1 MSLAAPQSSSADG
14 AHNWLF
20 SGDALDVCHAL
31 SSGKT
36 SYAGGRAFDLVYLDP
51 PFNVGG
57 AFAAR
62 TQRGEGRGQRSRS
75 TGPLAYGD
83 AWGGRS
89 AFLAM
94 LRPRLAAVRELM
106 APTASLYLHLD
117 YRTVHY
123 AKVLC
128 DELFGAGAFRGEIVW
143 APGNGARG
151 RKGPSMTHQT
161 LLLFSKD
168 ARPDGE
174 FVWNADDADL
184 REPYAPTSM
193 AMHFRG
199 RTPDGRAFRERTIGG
214 KTYRYY
220 ADRGRRL
227 GSLWSDIPAMTANTP
242 LLKQGTGYPTQKP
255 EKLLERIV
263 RASSRPGDVV
273 ADLMCGSGTTLVA
286 AARLG
291 RTFIG
296 ADMSPLAVQT
306 ASARLE
312 RAAIPF
318 RSAALEPVGMAFCP
332 C

>member
-89 AFLAM
+89 AFLTM

-227 GSLWSDIPAMTANTP
+227 GSLWADIPAMTANTP
-242 LLKQGTGYPTQKP
+242 LLKQGTGYPTQ
-255 EKLLERIV
+255 
-263 RASSRPGDVV
+263 
-273 ADLMCGSGTTLVA
+273 
-286 AARLG
+286 
-291 RTFIG
+291 
-296 ADMSPLAVQT
+296 
-306 ASARLE
+306 
-312 RAAIPF
+312 
-318 RSAALEPVGMAFCP
+318 
-332 C
+332 

>member
-1 MSLAAPQSSSADG
+1 MTKAPPATVSRAD
-14 AHNWLF
+14 NWLIY
-20 SGDALDVCHAL
+20 GDALEVCHAL
-31 SSGKT
+31 SEGQVRDVDP
-36 SYAGGRAFDLVYLDP
+36 GLRFDLVYLDP
-51 PFNVGG
+51 PFNVG
-57 AFAAR
+57 ASFAAR
-62 TQRGEGRGQRSRS
+62 TRPGEARGHRSRR

-83 AWGGRS
+83 AWGGRE

-128 DELFGAGAFRGEIVW
+128 DELFGSGAFRAEIVW
-143 APGNGARG
+143 APGNGARS
-151 RKGPSMTHQT
+151 RRRPSITHQT
-161 LLLFSKD
+161 LLVFSKD
-168 ARPDGE
+168 PRPTGD
-174 FVWNADDADL
+174 FVWNGDDADL
-184 REPYAPTSM
+184 REPYASTSM
-193 AMHFRG
+193 SMHFRG
-199 RTPDGRAFRERTIGG
+199 RSEDGRAFRERTIGG

-220 ADRGRRL
+220 ADQGRRL
-227 GSLWSDIPAMTANTP
+227 GSLWADIPAMTANTP
-242 LLKQGTGYPTQKP
+242 LHKQGTGYPTQKP

-263 RASSRPGDVV
+263 RAASRPGDVV

-296 ADMSPLAVQT
+296 ADMSPLAIET
-306 ASARLE
+306 ASSRLE
-312 RAAIPF
+312 RAEIPF
-318 RSAALEPVGMAFCP
+318 RSARLEPLGIAVGP